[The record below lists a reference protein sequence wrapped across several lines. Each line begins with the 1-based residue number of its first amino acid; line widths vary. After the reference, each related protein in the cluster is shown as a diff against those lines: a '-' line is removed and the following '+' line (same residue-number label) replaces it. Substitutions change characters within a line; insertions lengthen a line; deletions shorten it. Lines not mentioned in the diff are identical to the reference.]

1 MIGRCFGLRVAL
13 VCTVLFGANDFIMY
27 GTNWA
32 GSFLRHDWLAYL
44 GLGACA
50 LKRQRHALGG
60 VLLASSA
67 MIRAFPA
74 VALVGAMLPMLWWI
88 GEQWY
93 VRRRPPSIREI
104 LAEQRAA
111 VRIALGG
118 FGAVLVLFL
127 FSAAVLPVSAWG
139 HWLVKV
145 GQLSSD
151 PHPSCLS
158 LISLVAGWE
167 FNQVRI
173 LRDRLPV
180 FIAGLAF
187 FIGLVVMAARG
198 KRPEQTAVLG
208 LMLIPVVFYPSSY
221 YIHFVFLLPLVV
233 PLSATGVGVSV
244 VLLLLC
250 ALQYGAVMVLP
261 NLPIHFYLSGVLLL
275 AAFAAVLLLLV
286 REPVVAAGWFR
297 PRPQHPGPPA
307 E

>member
-1 MIGRCFGLRVAL
+1 
-13 VCTVLFGANDFIMY
+13 
-27 GTNWA
+27 
-32 GSFLRHDWLAYL
+32 
-44 GLGACA
+44 
-50 LKRQRHALGG
+50 
-60 VLLASSA
+60 
-67 MIRAFPA
+67 
-74 VALVGAMLPMLWWI
+74 
-88 GEQWY
+88 
-93 VRRRPPSIREI
+93 
-104 LAEQRAA
+104 
-111 VRIALGG
+111 
-118 FGAVLVLFL
+118 
-127 FSAAVLPVSAWG
+127 
-139 HWLVKV
+139 
-145 GQLSSD
+145 
-151 PHPSCLS
+151 
-158 LISLVAGWE
+158 
-167 FNQVRI
+167 
-173 LRDRLPV
+173 
-180 FIAGLAF
+180 
-187 FIGLVVMAARG
+187 MAARG